1 MQKIQQVNLRESD
14 IQENMEIRVQRADME
29 AKTIYDFK
37 RLEHGTVAMLPMTIE
52 EEKETL
58 LLCFDMEGMHS
69 ITEVQKME
77 KLQKLEL
84 ILQVAELEKDYMR
97 FEFQLSPE
105 NLYYDRLNR
114 VKIKFRD
121 ITTGL
126 YEERKEQF
134 LKLYQALIGYIMD
147 GSRPYEDY
155 LSGGKELLKDQKEV
169 VTLLSAETLEEE
181 ISLLQTLYENYK
193 KEETILKIKVDKKKY
208 KKKYKKMNIYGIVSS
223 VLLVVLFGAV
233 VYGYFWHI
241 PRQDK
246 IVEANDAYLQKDYIR
261 VIDSLKD
268 FEIGQMERA
277 QKYILATAYIQ
288 GESVDSFSTKDKE
301 VILSKINYQ
310 SNEGI
315 FDYWIHLGRMEV
327 KEAENLA
334 LQMSDDQLLLYA
346 YLQELSR
353 IEEDQEM
360 SGEEKSSKKQDLMK
374 KVEELADKLHIS
386 YREADEE
393 MNTETKADENQE

>member
-208 KKKYKKMNIYGIVSS
+208 KKMNIYGIVSS

-327 KEAENLA
+327 KETENLA

>member
-208 KKKYKKMNIYGIVSS
+208 KKMNIYGIVSS

-246 IVEANDAYLQKDYIR
+246 IVEANDAYLQKDYIK

>member
-208 KKKYKKMNIYGIVSS
+208 KKMNIYGIVSS

-374 KVEELADKLHIS
+374 KVEELADKLHIL

>member
-208 KKKYKKMNIYGIVSS
+208 KKMNIYGIVSS

-233 VYGYFWHI
+233 VYGYFCHI

>member
-1 MQKIQQVNLRESD
+1 M
-14 IQENMEIRVQRADME
+14 
-29 AKTIYDFK
+29 
-37 RLEHGTVAMLPMTIE
+37 
-52 EEKETL
+52 
-58 LLCFDMEGMHS
+58 
-69 ITEVQKME
+69 
-77 KLQKLEL
+77 
-84 ILQVAELEKDYMR
+84 
-97 FEFQLSPE
+97 
-105 NLYYDRLNR
+105 
-114 VKIKFRD
+114 
-121 ITTGL
+121 
-126 YEERKEQF
+126 
-134 LKLYQALIGYIMD
+134 
-147 GSRPYEDY
+147 
-155 LSGGKELLKDQKEV
+155 
-169 VTLLSAETLEEE
+169 
-181 ISLLQTLYENYK
+181 
-193 KEETILKIKVDKKKY
+193 
-208 KKKYKKMNIYGIVSS
+208 
-223 VLLVVLFGAV
+223 VVLFSAV
-233 VYGYFWHI
+233 VYGYFWRI

-246 IVEANDAYLQKDYIR
+246 ITAANDAYLQKDYIR

-346 YLQELSR
+346 YLQELSQ
-353 IEEDQEM
+353 IEDNQEM

-386 YREADEE
+386 YREIDAE
-393 MNTETKADENQE
+393 MNTETNVGVD

>member
-1 MQKIQQVNLRESD
+1 MQKIQQVNLWKSD

-37 RLEHGTVAMLPMTIE
+37 RLEHGTVAMLPMTIK

-155 LSGGKELLKDQKEV
+155 LSGGKELLKNQKEV

-208 KKKYKKMNIYGIVSS
+208 KKMNIYGIVSS
-223 VLLVVLFGAV
+223 VFLVVLFGTV

>member
-1 MQKIQQVNLRESD
+1 MQKIQQVNLWKSD

-37 RLEHGTVAMLPMTIE
+37 RLEHGTVAMLPMTIK

-155 LSGGKELLKDQKEV
+155 LSGGKELLKNQKEV

-193 KEETILKIKVDKKKY
+193 KEETILKMKVD

-223 VLLVVLFGAV
+223 VFLVVLFGAV

-374 KVEELADKLHIS
+374 KVEELADKLHIL

>member
-1 MQKIQQVNLRESD
+1 MQKKQQVNLRESD
-14 IQENMEIRVQRADME
+14 IQKNMEIRVQRADME

-37 RLEHGTVAMLPMTIE
+37 RLEHGTISMLPMTIE

-69 ITEVQKME
+69 ITGVQKME
-77 KLQKLEL
+77 KLQKLEI
-84 ILQVAELEKDYMR
+84 ILQVAELEKDYMW
-97 FEFQLSPE
+97 FEFQLGPE

-121 ITTGL
+121 ITIGL
-126 YEERKEQF
+126 QKDRKKQF
-134 LKLYQALIGYIMD
+134 LKLYQALIGYILD

-155 LSGGKELLKDQKEV
+155 LSGGKEILKDQKEV
-169 VTLLSAETLEEE
+169 VTLLSAETMEEE

-193 KEETILKIKVDKKKY
+193 KEETIFKIKVDKKKY
-208 KKKYKKMNIYGIVSS
+208 KKLSIYGIVSS
-223 VLLVVLFGAV
+223 VLLVVLFSAV
-233 VYGYFWHI
+233 VYGYFWRI
-241 PRQDK
+241 PRQYK
-246 IVEANDAYLQKDYIR
+246 ITAANDAYLQKDYIR

-346 YLQELSR
+346 YLQELSQ
-353 IEEDQEM
+353 IEDNQEM

-386 YREADEE
+386 YRETDAE
-393 MNTETKADENQE
+393 MNTETNVGVD

>member
-37 RLEHGTVAMLPMTIE
+37 RLEHGTVAMLPMTIK

-155 LSGGKELLKDQKEV
+155 LSGGKELLKNQKEV

-208 KKKYKKMNIYGIVSS
+208 KKMNIYGIVSS
-223 VLLVVLFGAV
+223 VFLVVLFGAV

-374 KVEELADKLHIS
+374 KVEELADKLHIL

>member
-1 MQKIQQVNLRESD
+1 
-14 IQENMEIRVQRADME
+14 MEIRVQRADME

-193 KEETILKIKVDKKKY
+193 KEETILKIKVD

>member
-1 MQKIQQVNLRESD
+1 MQKKQQVNLRESD

-37 RLEHGTVAMLPMTIE
+37 RLEHGTISMLPMTIE

-77 KLQKLEL
+77 KLQKLEI
-84 ILQVAELEKDYMR
+84 ILQVAELEKDYMW
-97 FEFQLSPE
+97 FEFQLSPD

-121 ITTGL
+121 ITIGL
-126 YEERKEQF
+126 QKDRKKQF
-134 LKLYQALIGYIMD
+134 LKLYQALIGYILD

-155 LSGGKELLKDQKEV
+155 LSGGKEILKDQKEV
-169 VTLLSAETLEEE
+169 VTLLSAETMEEE

-193 KEETILKIKVDKKKY
+193 KEETIFKIKVDKKKY
-208 KKKYKKMNIYGIVSS
+208 KKLSIYGIVSS
-223 VLLVVLFGAV
+223 VLLVVLFSAV
-233 VYGYFWHI
+233 VYGYFWRI

-246 IVEANDAYLQKDYIR
+246 ITAANDAYLQKDYIR

-310 SNEGI
+310 SNESI

-346 YLQELSR
+346 YLQELSQ
-353 IEEDQEM
+353 IEDNQEM

-386 YREADEE
+386 YRETDAE
-393 MNTETKADENQE
+393 MNTETNVNAD

>member
-1 MQKIQQVNLRESD
+1 
-14 IQENMEIRVQRADME
+14 
-29 AKTIYDFK
+29 
-37 RLEHGTVAMLPMTIE
+37 
-52 EEKETL
+52 
-58 LLCFDMEGMHS
+58 
-69 ITEVQKME
+69 
-77 KLQKLEL
+77 
-84 ILQVAELEKDYMR
+84 
-97 FEFQLSPE
+97 
-105 NLYYDRLNR
+105 
-114 VKIKFRD
+114 
-121 ITTGL
+121 
-126 YEERKEQF
+126 
-134 LKLYQALIGYIMD
+134 
-147 GSRPYEDY
+147 
-155 LSGGKELLKDQKEV
+155 
-169 VTLLSAETLEEE
+169 LSAETLEEE

-193 KEETILKIKVDKKKY
+193 KEETILKIKVD

>member
-1 MQKIQQVNLRESD
+1 MQKIQQVNLWKSD

-37 RLEHGTVAMLPMTIE
+37 RLEHGTVAMLPMTIK

-155 LSGGKELLKDQKEV
+155 LSGGKELLKNQKEV

-208 KKKYKKMNIYGIVSS
+208 KKMNIYGIVSS
-223 VLLVVLFGAV
+223 V
-233 VYGYFWHI
+233 FW
-241 PRQDK
+241 
-246 IVEANDAYLQKDYIR
+246 
-261 VIDSLKD
+261 
-268 FEIGQMERA
+268 
-277 QKYILATAYIQ
+277 
-288 GESVDSFSTKDKE
+288 
-301 VILSKINYQ
+301 
-310 SNEGI
+310 
-315 FDYWIHLGRMEV
+315 
-327 KEAENLA
+327 
-334 LQMSDDQLLLYA
+334 
-346 YLQELSR
+346 
-353 IEEDQEM
+353 
-360 SGEEKSSKKQDLMK
+360 
-374 KVEELADKLHIS
+374 
-386 YREADEE
+386 
-393 MNTETKADENQE
+393 

>member
-1 MQKIQQVNLRESD
+1 MQKIQQVNLWKSD

-37 RLEHGTVAMLPMTIE
+37 RLEHGTVAMLPMTIK

-155 LSGGKELLKDQKEV
+155 LSGGKELLKNQKEV

-208 KKKYKKMNIYGIVSS
+208 KKMNIYGIVSS
-223 VLLVVLFGAV
+223 VFLVVLFGTV

-374 KVEELADKLHIS
+374 KVEESADKLHIL

>member
-181 ISLLQTLYENYK
+181 ISLL
-193 KEETILKIKVDKKKY
+193 
-208 KKKYKKMNIYGIVSS
+208 
-223 VLLVVLFGAV
+223 
-233 VYGYFWHI
+233 
-241 PRQDK
+241 
-246 IVEANDAYLQKDYIR
+246 
-261 VIDSLKD
+261 
-268 FEIGQMERA
+268 
-277 QKYILATAYIQ
+277 
-288 GESVDSFSTKDKE
+288 
-301 VILSKINYQ
+301 
-310 SNEGI
+310 
-315 FDYWIHLGRMEV
+315 
-327 KEAENLA
+327 
-334 LQMSDDQLLLYA
+334 
-346 YLQELSR
+346 
-353 IEEDQEM
+353 
-360 SGEEKSSKKQDLMK
+360 
-374 KVEELADKLHIS
+374 
-386 YREADEE
+386 
-393 MNTETKADENQE
+393 

>member
-1 MQKIQQVNLRESD
+1 
-14 IQENMEIRVQRADME
+14 MEIRVQRADME

-37 RLEHGTVAMLPMTIE
+37 RVEHGTVAMLPMTIE

-193 KEETILKIKVDKKKY
+193 KEETILKIKVD

>member
-1 MQKIQQVNLRESD
+1 M
-14 IQENMEIRVQRADME
+14 
-29 AKTIYDFK
+29 
-37 RLEHGTVAMLPMTIE
+37 
-52 EEKETL
+52 
-58 LLCFDMEGMHS
+58 
-69 ITEVQKME
+69 
-77 KLQKLEL
+77 
-84 ILQVAELEKDYMR
+84 
-97 FEFQLSPE
+97 
-105 NLYYDRLNR
+105 
-114 VKIKFRD
+114 
-121 ITTGL
+121 
-126 YEERKEQF
+126 
-134 LKLYQALIGYIMD
+134 
-147 GSRPYEDY
+147 
-155 LSGGKELLKDQKEV
+155 
-169 VTLLSAETLEEE
+169 
-181 ISLLQTLYENYK
+181 
-193 KEETILKIKVDKKKY
+193 
-208 KKKYKKMNIYGIVSS
+208 
-223 VLLVVLFGAV
+223 VVLFGAV

>member
-1 MQKIQQVNLRESD
+1 MQKKQQVNLRESD

-37 RLEHGTVAMLPMTIE
+37 RLEHGTISMLPMTIE

-58 LLCFDMEGMHS
+58 LLCFNMEGMHS

-77 KLQKLEL
+77 KLQKLEI
-84 ILQVAELEKDYMR
+84 ILQIAELEKDYMW
-97 FEFQLSPE
+97 FEFQLSPD

-121 ITTGL
+121 ITIGL
-126 YEERKEQF
+126 QKDRKKQF
-134 LKLYQALIGYIMD
+134 LKLYQALIGYILD

-155 LSGGKELLKDQKEV
+155 LSGGKEILKDQKEV
-169 VTLLSAETLEEE
+169 VTLLSAETMEEE

-193 KEETILKIKVDKKKY
+193 KEETIFKIKVDKKKY
-208 KKKYKKMNIYGIVSS
+208 KKLSIYGIVSS
-223 VLLVVLFGAV
+223 VLLVVLFSAV
-233 VYGYFWHI
+233 VYGYFWRI

-246 IVEANDAYLQKDYIR
+246 ITAANDAYLQKDYIR

-310 SNEGI
+310 SNESI

-346 YLQELSR
+346 YLQELSQ
-353 IEEDQEM
+353 IEDNQEM

-386 YREADEE
+386 YRETDAE
-393 MNTETKADENQE
+393 MNTETNVNAD

>member
-1 MQKIQQVNLRESD
+1 MQKNQQVNLRESD
-14 IQENMEIRVQRADME
+14 IQKNMEIRVQRADME

-37 RLEHGTVAMLPMTIE
+37 RLEHGTISMLPMTIE

-69 ITEVQKME
+69 ITGVQKME
-77 KLQKLEL
+77 KLQKLEI
-84 ILQVAELEKDYMR
+84 ILQVAELEKDYMW

-121 ITTGL
+121 ITIGL
-126 YEERKEQF
+126 QKDRKKQF
-134 LKLYQALIGYIMD
+134 LKLYQALIGYILD

-155 LSGGKELLKDQKEV
+155 LSGGKEILKDQKEV
-169 VTLLSAETLEEE
+169 VTLLSAETMEEE

-193 KEETILKIKVDKKKY
+193 KEETIFKIKVDKKKY
-208 KKKYKKMNIYGIVSS
+208 KKLSIYGIVSS
-223 VLLVVLFGAV
+223 VLLVVLFSAV
-233 VYGYFWHI
+233 VYGYFWRI

-246 IVEANDAYLQKDYIR
+246 ITAANDAYLQKDYIR

-346 YLQELSR
+346 YLQELSQ
-353 IEEDQEM
+353 IEDNQEM

-386 YREADEE
+386 YRETDAE
-393 MNTETKADENQE
+393 MNTETNVGVD

>member
-69 ITEVQKME
+69 ITEVHKME

-193 KEETILKIKVDKKKY
+193 KEETILKIKVD

>member
-69 ITEVQKME
+69 IKEVQKME

-193 KEETILKIKVDKKKY
+193 KEETILKIKVD

>member
-208 KKKYKKMNIYGIVSS
+208 EKLNIYGIVSS

>member
-77 KLQKLEL
+77 KLQKLEF

-193 KEETILKIKVDKKKY
+193 KEETILKIKVD

>member
-193 KEETILKIKVDKKKY
+193 KEETILKIKVDKQ
-208 KKKYKKMNIYGIVSS
+208 KYKKMNIYGIVSS

>member
-208 KKKYKKMNIYGIVSS
+208 KKMNIYGIVSS

-268 FEIGQMERA
+268 FEIAQMERA

>member
-1 MQKIQQVNLRESD
+1 MQKKQQVNLRESD

-29 AKTIYDFK
+29 AKMIYDFK
-37 RLEHGTVAMLPMTIE
+37 RLEHGTISMLPMTIE

-77 KLQKLEL
+77 KLQKLEI
-84 ILQVAELEKDYMR
+84 ILQVAELEKDYMW
-97 FEFQLSPE
+97 FEFQLSPD

-121 ITTGL
+121 ITIGL
-126 YEERKEQF
+126 QKDRKKQF
-134 LKLYQALIGYIMD
+134 LKLYQALIGYILD

-155 LSGGKELLKDQKEV
+155 LSGGKEILKDQKEV
-169 VTLLSAETLEEE
+169 VTLLSAETMEEE

-193 KEETILKIKVDKKKY
+193 KEETIFKIKVDKKKY
-208 KKKYKKMNIYGIVSS
+208 KKLSIYGIVSS
-223 VLLVVLFGAV
+223 VLLVVLFSAV
-233 VYGYFWHI
+233 VYGYFWRI

-246 IVEANDAYLQKDYIR
+246 ITAANDAYLQKDYIR

-310 SNEGI
+310 SNESI

-346 YLQELSR
+346 YLQELSQ
-353 IEEDQEM
+353 IEDNQEM

-386 YREADEE
+386 YRETDAE
-393 MNTETKADENQE
+393 MNTETNVNAD

>member
-1 MQKIQQVNLRESD
+1 
-14 IQENMEIRVQRADME
+14 ME

-193 KEETILKIKVDKKKY
+193 KEETILKIKVD

>member
-1 MQKIQQVNLRESD
+1 MQKKQQVNLRESD
-14 IQENMEIRVQRADME
+14 IQKNMEIRVQRADME

-37 RLEHGTVAMLPMTIE
+37 RLEHGTISMLPMTIE

-69 ITEVQKME
+69 ITGVQKME
-77 KLQKLEL
+77 KLQKLEI
-84 ILQVAELEKDYMR
+84 ILQVAELEKDYMW

-121 ITTGL
+121 ITIGL
-126 YEERKEQF
+126 QKDRKKQF
-134 LKLYQALIGYIMD
+134 LKLYQALIGYILD

-155 LSGGKELLKDQKEV
+155 LSGGKEILKDQEEV
-169 VTLLSAETLEEE
+169 VTLLSAETMEEE

-193 KEETILKIKVDKKKY
+193 KEETIFKIKVDKKKY
-208 KKKYKKMNIYGIVSS
+208 KKLSIYGIVSS
-223 VLLVVLFGAV
+223 VLLVVLFSAV
-233 VYGYFWHI
+233 VYGYFWRI
-241 PRQDK
+241 PRQYK
-246 IVEANDAYLQKDYIR
+246 ITAANDAYLQKDYIR

-346 YLQELSR
+346 YLQELSQ
-353 IEEDQEM
+353 IEDNQEM

-386 YREADEE
+386 YRETDAE
-393 MNTETKADENQE
+393 MNTETNVGVD

>member
-208 KKKYKKMNIYGIVSS
+208 KKMNIYGIVSS

-288 GESVDSFSTKDKE
+288 GELVDSFSTKDKE

>member
-1 MQKIQQVNLRESD
+1 MQKKQQVNLRESD
-14 IQENMEIRVQRADME
+14 IQKNMEIRVQRADME

-37 RLEHGTVAMLPMTIE
+37 RLEHGTISMLPMTIE

-69 ITEVQKME
+69 ITGVQKME
-77 KLQKLEL
+77 KLQKLEI
-84 ILQVAELEKDYMR
+84 ILQVAELEKDYMW

-121 ITTGL
+121 ITIGL
-126 YEERKEQF
+126 QKDRKKQF
-134 LKLYQALIGYIMD
+134 LKLYQALIGYILD

-155 LSGGKELLKDQKEV
+155 LSGGKEILKDQKEV
-169 VTLLSAETLEEE
+169 VTLLSAETMEEE

-193 KEETILKIKVDKKKY
+193 KEETIFKIKVDKKKY
-208 KKKYKKMNIYGIVSS
+208 KKLSIYGIVSS
-223 VLLVVLFGAV
+223 VLLVVLFSAV
-233 VYGYFWHI
+233 VYGYFWRI
-241 PRQDK
+241 PRQYK
-246 IVEANDAYLQKDYIR
+246 ITAANDAYLQKDYIR

-346 YLQELSR
+346 YLQELSQ
-353 IEEDQEM
+353 IEDNQEM

-386 YREADEE
+386 YRETDAE
-393 MNTETKADENQE
+393 MNTETNVGVD

>member
-208 KKKYKKMNIYGIVSS
+208 KKMNIYGIVSS

-353 IEEDQEM
+353 IEEDEEM

>member
-1 MQKIQQVNLRESD
+1 MQKIQQVNLWKSD

-37 RLEHGTVAMLPMTIE
+37 RLEHGTVAMLPMTIK

-155 LSGGKELLKDQKEV
+155 LSGGKELLKNQKEV

-208 KKKYKKMNIYGIVSS
+208 KKMNIYGIVSS
-223 VLLVVLFGAV
+223 VFLVVLFGAV

-277 QKYILATAYIQ
+277 QKYILAIAYIQ

-374 KVEELADKLHIS
+374 KVEELADKLHIL

>member
-208 KKKYKKMNIYGIVSS
+208 KKMNIYGIVSS

-393 MNTETKADENQE
+393 MNTETKADEYQE

>member
-1 MQKIQQVNLRESD
+1 MQKIQQVNLWKSD

-37 RLEHGTVAMLPMTIE
+37 RLEHGTVAMLPMTIK

-155 LSGGKELLKDQKEV
+155 LSGGKELLKNQKEV

-208 KKKYKKMNIYGIVSS
+208 KKMNIYGIVSS
-223 VLLVVLFGAV
+223 VFLVVLFGAV

-246 IVEANDAYLQKDYIR
+246 IVEANYAYLQKDYIR

-374 KVEELADKLHIS
+374 KVEELADKLHIL

>member
-208 KKKYKKMNIYGIVSS
+208 KKMNIYGIVSS

-346 YLQELSR
+346 CTANLYNGILR
-353 IEEDQEM
+353 
-360 SGEEKSSKKQDLMK
+360 K
-374 KVEELADKLHIS
+374 
-386 YREADEE
+386 
-393 MNTETKADENQE
+393 

>member
-208 KKKYKKMNIYGIVSS
+208 KKMNIYGIVSS

-268 FEIGQMERA
+268 FEIAQMERA

-374 KVEELADKLHIS
+374 NVEELADKLHIS

>member
-1 MQKIQQVNLRESD
+1 MQKIQQVNLWKSD
-14 IQENMEIRVQRADME
+14 IQENMEIRVQRADIKE
-29 AKTIYDFK
+29 KTIYDFK
-37 RLEHGTVAMLPMTIE
+37 RLEHGTVAMLPMTIK

-155 LSGGKELLKDQKEV
+155 LSGGKELLKNQKEV

-193 KEETILKIKVDKKKY
+193 K
-208 KKKYKKMNIYGIVSS
+208 MNIYGIVSS
-223 VLLVVLFGAV
+223 VFLVVLFGTV

-374 KVEELADKLHIS
+374 KVEELADKLHIL

>member
-208 KKKYKKMNIYGIVSS
+208 KKMNIYGIVSS

-268 FEIGQMERA
+268 FEIGQMECA